1 MYMKYKEI
9 KEFCDVE
16 IKNYPDLLE
25 RYKKEIRRFSRFEK
39 NGRDIFQEFQDRK
52 DEINDAYVIPFLL
65 GFTEKVDL
73 TKPLETVQV
82 VSGASG
88 GIDVD
93 TDMSPAGREVL
104 FKYLEERFGEERV
117 FSVGAYSRLG
127 IKSAIKDIL
136 RVYKVD
142 YKESNAFTAKLDS
155 AMSLDENIAML
166 QENFPDLYRFYLK
179 HKDIIDMSKDIDG
192 KIRQVSKH
200 AGGVV
205 ILDRPIYE
213 LIPVE
218 RVSGSLLTAFPESGS
233 DSTLDEIGIVK
244 FDILGISVLDI
255 IKNTINQ
262 IDEELYLIEDD
273 DGIEKVVPASYVHN
287 RQKQQE

>member
-1 MYMKYKEI
+1 MKYKEI